1 MYFFQSLKY
10 KKCVFFHV
18 ILLFLN
24 IDVFIILYDFIMISQ
39 IQTIN
44 ATFLIL
50 FYFMYNNKIFCC
62 YIHGMFI
69 KDKCKD
75 NKKQKFIVK

>member
-1 MYFFQSLKY
+1 MYFSQSLKY

-50 FYFMYNNKIFCC
+50 FY
-62 YIHGMFI
+62 
-69 KDKCKD
+69 
-75 NKKQKFIVK
+75 V